1 MDVLVW
7 IVALLMVVVGIAGVF
22 LPAIPGAPLVWVG
35 LLAIAWVGDFQR
47 VGWQTLTLLGGLT
60 ALSYV
65 VDFATVN
72 YGARRFGATR
82 QAAWG
87 AVIGMGVGLFFGLPG
102 LLLGPFVG
110 AFIGELMS
118 IGDLS
123 QAARAGVGSWV
134 GLILGVT
141 LKLAL
146 TFMMIGVFLFAFIF

>member
-1 MDVLVW
+1 MRWLK
-7 IVALLMVVVGIAGVF
+7 
-22 LPAIPGAPLVWVG
+22 
-35 LLAIAWVGDFQR
+35 
-47 VGWQTLTLLGGLT
+47 
-60 ALSYV
+60 
-65 VDFATVN
+65 
-72 YGARRFGATR
+72 
-82 QAAWG
+82 G

-146 TFMMIGVFLFAFIF
+146 TFMMIGIFLFAFFL